1 MAKVVTHKQVF
12 RHFRGGG
19 MLNTTIC
26 GRQSNAGEDANV
38 ADGCEVVTCKLC
50 LKRMNATTLAAIQ
63 PAGKKGGGK

>member
-1 MAKVVTHKQVF
+1 
-12 RHFRGGG
+12 